1 MAGYQLLVSRAKVTQ
16 GETVVS
22 ADATVSVRA
31 GVATIKGAGVDLT
44 GSVVTIEKARRSATI
59 TLDDGT
65 IWTVARKGCGCGGGR

>member
-1 MAGYQLLVSRAKVTQ
+1 MAGYQLLVSRAKVTA
-16 GETVVS
+16 GGDLVS

-44 GSVVTIEKARRSATI
+44 GAVASIEKGRRSATI

-65 IWTVARKGCGCGGGR
+65 VWTVARKGCGCGGGR